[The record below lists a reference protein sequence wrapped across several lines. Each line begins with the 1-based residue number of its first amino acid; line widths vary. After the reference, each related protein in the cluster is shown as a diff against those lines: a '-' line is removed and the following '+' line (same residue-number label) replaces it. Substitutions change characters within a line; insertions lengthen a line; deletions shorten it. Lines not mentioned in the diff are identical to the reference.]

1 MGQGPGVTEFAFV
14 AGGRLHVSLAG
25 TPPRALDSTFADTV
39 RDRAHQIHKRHSWKG
54 EGSQGGF
61 GALAWGRQPT
71 GPPAVSSRVTGV
83 TRGAGAGDILYALE
97 IDRLTA
103 VCVADPRSGSER
115 RLLHGSR
122 TRIRDLCARPGRDEI
137 ACAVVH
143 DDGTASIAL
152 MSADASDVR
161 EVTEGESLDLH
172 PSWAADGTAR
182 IAYQSAGLGR
192 DAAGRAAGFG
202 RFEVHV
208 LDLDRGS
215 LDTLAADPAADLE
228 RPRLGPDGALYYLSR
243 PRSAPAGSVLRMA
256 KDLLLLPARLLYAL
270 FQYLNFFSA
279 RYTGKP
285 LTTAGGPKAKQGDL
299 RRMLEWANIVDAQA
313 AGGEDDTGGVPR
325 SHRLVRSRGGVT
337 ETVASGVACFDLAGD
352 GSLVYATGSAI
363 FRVAAGG
370 RPARLCDAE
379 AVDAVL
385 AL

>member
-1 MGQGPGVTEFAFV
+1 VGTGAGVIEFAFV
-14 AGGRLHVSLAG
+14 SGGRLHVSLGGAA
-25 TPPRALDSTFADTV
+25 PRPFDSTFADNV
-39 RDRAHQIHKRHSWKG
+39 RDRSHQIHKRHAWKG

-83 TRGAGAGDILYALE
+83 TRGANGADIVYALE

-103 VCVADPRSGSER
+103 VCAADPRSGSER

-122 TRIRDLCARPGRDEI
+122 TRIRDLCSRPGRDEI

-143 DDGTASIAL
+143 DDGTAAVAL
-152 MSADASDVR
+152 MSADATDVR

-172 PSWAADGTAR
+172 PAWAADGTAR

-202 RFEVHV
+202 RFEIQV
-208 LDLDRGS
+208 LDLDGGS
-215 LDTLAADPAADLE
+215 LDTVASDPGADLE
-228 RPRLGPDGALYYLSR
+228 RPRLGADGSLFYLSR
-243 PRSAPAGSVLRMA
+243 PRSAPVGSVWRMA
-256 KDLLLLPARLLYAL
+256 KDLVLLPARLLYAL

-285 LTTAGGPKAKQGDL
+285 LSTAGGPKGKPGDL

-313 AGGEDDTGGVPR
+313 SGAEDDPGGVPR
-325 SHRLVRSRGGVT
+325 SHRLVRSRNGAH
-337 ETVASGVACFDLAGD
+337 ETIASGVACFDLAPD
-352 GSLVYATGSAI
+352 GSIVYATGSAI
-363 FRVAAGG
+363 FRVGADG
-370 RPARLCDAE
+370 RAARLCDAA
-379 AVDAVL
+379 AVDAVITL
-385 AL
+385 